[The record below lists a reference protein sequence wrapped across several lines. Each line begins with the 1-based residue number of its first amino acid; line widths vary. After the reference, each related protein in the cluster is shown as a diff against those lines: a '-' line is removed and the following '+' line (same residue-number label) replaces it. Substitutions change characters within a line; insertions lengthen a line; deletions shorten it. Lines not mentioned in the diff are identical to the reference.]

1 MYALGSHIPLLKRGI
16 RIGALH
22 IYTSRQP
29 PVLANRWTADGDA
42 RRRQRTVLGN
52 ADIIV
57 AVVRVTRN
65 YQITIPAEVRRRL
78 GIKVGDRVL
87 VEVEG
92 DRIVIRKASGGLP
105 RIRLGLRL
113 TPGEI
118 DKLVVEGAARGG
130 S

>member
-1 MYALGSHIPLLKRGI
+1 M
-16 RIGALH
+16 
-22 IYTSRQP
+22 
-29 PVLANRWTADGDA
+29 V
-42 RRRQRTVLGN
+42 
-52 ADIIV
+52 
-57 AVVRVTRN
+57 VVRVTRN
-65 YQITIPAEVRRRL
+65 YQVTIPAEVRRRL
-78 GIKVGDRVL
+78 GIKAGDRVV

-118 DKLVVEGAARGG
+118 DKLVVEGATRGG